1 MFKKV
6 MLVALATVVLA
17 PLANADSVRYGYRLD
32 DTSSTDGFDQNAF
45 MIDYMHQ
52 TKIENFR
59 VGVGFRRIERDR
71 DNRLTNRY
79 QLKFQNRNIMG
90 VDGLHLGYQI
100 GTKERSKKEMTEY
113 GQVQLQYGRRFN
125 DGASK
130 IGWKTAY
137 VYREGIFSGDKS
149 TVYYHGPR
157 FQLTYRHSWLW
168 RSSIQFDHQNRTDG
182 ETRNRIAYRIQR
194 NF

>member
-1 MFKKV
+1 MFKKI

-32 DTSSTDGFDQNAF
+32 NTSGQDGWDQNSF
-45 MIDYMHQ
+45 QIDYMHQ

-59 VGVGFRRIERDR
+59 VGLGFRRGERVK

-79 QLKFQNRNIMG
+79 QLRFQNRNLMG
-90 VDGLHLGYQI
+90 VDGFHLSYQI
-100 GTKERSKKEMTEY
+100 GTKERSKKDMTEY
-113 GQVQLQYGRRFN
+113 GQVQLQYGQRFK
-125 DGASK
+125 DGGSNFGYK
-130 IGWKTAY
+130 VAY

-149 TVYYHGPR
+149 TDYYHGPR

-182 ETRNRIAYRIQR
+182 ETRNRIGYRIQR